1 MRLETLLFVGFIPP
15 PRESDGGY
23 KSDGPD
29 GSPASVLESPCAPSP
44 RSYDRVMRV
53 VALYEP
59 ALACFCA
66 RMFDALPALETLLAD
81 VESKVSFRIRKGG
94 EMQWYY

>member
-1 MRLETLLFVGFIPP
+1 MQLESSLFAGFIPP

-23 KSDGPD
+23 KSDGPGD
-29 GSPASVLESPCAPSP
+29 GPASVPESPCAPSP
-44 RSYDRVMRV
+44 RSYNGVMWMM
-53 VALYEP
+53 ALYEP

-66 RMFDALPALETLLAD
+66 RMFDAPPALKTLLAG
-81 VESKVSFRIRKGG
+81 VESKVLFRIRRDG